1 MRTSIHEECRP
12 GSGLTLDVRRAT
24 LAVLRAVVPAMF
36 KAQQPWALIGST
48 ASVLQGLEGYRPPD
62 IDLAT
67 TSEGAYIMEGAIG
80 HIGAAIRPVGFS
92 VREPYASYFGIFE
105 AHGVK
110 VEVMGD
116 LIIKYRDGV
125 IDVKDHWSRW
135 SDKVRVLHFDNV
147 HVPVIPLEWQL
158 VANMLLERP
167 ERTGGISRFLLQHG
181 YDRSYLDALLADR
194 QLGSHTIAGVREVM
208 RND

>member
-1 MRTSIHEECRP
+1 MPGESIPCGNGMTDE
-12 GSGLTLDVRRAT
+12 VRDA
-24 LAVLRAVVPAMF
+24 LRAVLHAMIPSMF
-36 KAQQPWALIGST
+36 KSQQPWALMGST
-48 ASVLQGLEGYRPPD
+48 ASVLQGIPDYTPPD
-62 IDLAT
+62 IDITAT
-67 TSEGAYIMEGAIG
+67 MEGAYIMEGAIG
-80 HIGAAIRPVGFS
+80 HIGAVIRSVSFS

-105 AHGVK
+105 VQGVK

-135 SDKVRVLHFDNV
+135 SDKVRVLHVDKV

-167 ERTGGISRFLLQHG
+167 ERTTGISQFLLRHG
-181 YDRSYLDALLADR
+181 FDRPYLDALLADR
-194 QLGSHTIAGVREVM
+194 QLGSRTIAGVREVM
-208 RND
+208 CLD